1 MRKSKIASFVL
12 AGMLA
17 FSTVFAGSTV
27 SAQAATVTS
36 GNVTVT
42 MPDMTLYVGDGR
54 SNSLKLT
61 TMFGSQN
68 VTKKAKYS
76 SSKKKV
82 ATVSKTG
89 TVKAVKKGSTVISVK
104 YKGKTCKL
112 KINTQNAR
120 FGIDQNSL
128 TIKKGQGY
136 TFKAFANDAQ
146 VKNTSVKWSTNNKKV
161 VTVDKI
167 NSINFIF

>member
-1 MRKSKIASFVL
+1 MEISMRKSKIASFVL

-17 FSTVFAGSTV
+17 FSTVFAGSAVTT
-27 SAQAATVTS
+27 QAATVTS

-76 SSKKKV
+76 SSKK
-82 ATVSKTG
+82 
-89 TVKAVKKGSTVISVK
+89 
-104 YKGKTCKL
+104 L
-112 KINTQNAR
+112 
-120 FGIDQNSL
+120 SL
-128 TIKKGQGY
+128 IH
-136 TFKAFANDAQ
+136 
-146 VKNTSVKWSTNNKKV
+146 
-161 VTVDKI
+161 I
-167 NSINFIF
+167 